1 MRLLLSCFMFTKAP
15 FMTTPLMGSP
25 FVISP
30 VEAYTYEPKVV
41 ALMKTIAR
49 RKVEITPLL
58 VKVKEISIKILECFI
73 CITDFLMTPYLKSDG
88 GV

>member
-15 FMTTPLMGSP
+15 FMTTPLMGSL

-30 VEAYTYEPKVV
+30 VEAYTYEPKIV

-49 RKVEITPLL
+49 R
-58 VKVKEISIKILECFI
+58 
-73 CITDFLMTPYLKSDG
+73 
-88 GV
+88 